1 MGASGSGSSGSSA
14 SNTGLELRPLPPD
27 FVMRRAVNYSPFRT
41 SANEAGLAAEV
52 IPVANIRQDLDL
64 MLAAGFRLIRL
75 FDSSDKVARQTLSVI
90 RDHDL
95 DMKVQLGAYVMGG
108 HEAANQAELARTVA
122 LANEFRGIVSAVS
135 VGNETMVSWSRIRI
149 EPSTMAAYLRSVRS
163 QIVQPVTTNDNYAF
177 WAAAPALITEQ
188 IDYVA
193 LHTYPVLDT
202 VYDPTV
208 WDWRQKSAPSATRAA
223 AMMDAALAETRRQY
237 RLARTYLDGK
247 GLSALPIVIGETGW
261 NAVDQ
266 GRLRFRASP
275 VNQKMFLERLDAWAA
290 QSRSGV
296 GPRQVFYFEAFD
308 EPWKQGDDKWGLFN
322 KDRQARLAIQS
333 MKSNGETV
341 GTATWVHEPVS
352 ATYDRNRD
360 GVYTEVDANAFE
372 PPELRP
378 PVAASRYI
386 LHADKAV
393 AADETRAAGLR
404 WDAFDG
410 HTAQWAELPGAYAP
424 HDAATSLEIRPT
436 PAPYGWGVLHHS
448 PDARTENLSGFAAA
462 GTLSF
467 WVSTTYPGRIEIGI
481 STDTQDREPQEA
493 FLQVAPGSYGYC
505 NTGAWC
511 RVSIPLKD
519 FMTAN
524 ARLDLSLVLAR
535 FMIADRYAYTG
546 KSTGT
551 GVTTRL
557 LLDDIAWER

>member
-1 MGASGSGSSGSSA
+1 MGQ
-14 SNTGLELRPLPPD
+14 RPLPPD
-27 FVMRRAVNYSPFRT
+27 FVTRRAVNYSPFRT

-64 MLAAGFRLIRL
+64 MMAAGIRLIRL
-75 FDSSDKVARQTLSVI
+75 FDSSDKVARQTLTVI
-90 RDHDL
+90 RDSNL

-108 HEAANQAELARTVA
+108 QEAANQAELARTVA
-122 LANEFRGIVSAVS
+122 LANEFRGIVSTVS

-149 EPSTMAAYLRSVRS
+149 EPATMAGYLRSVRS
-163 QIVQPVTTNDNYAF
+163 QIGQPVTTNDNYAF
-177 WAAAPALITEQ
+177 WAAAPAVITEQ

-193 LHTYPVLDT
+193 LHTYAVLDT
-202 VYDPTV
+202 VYDPHL
-208 WDWRQKSAPSATRAA
+208 WDWRQKSVPSATRAS
-223 AMMDAALAETRRQY
+223 AMMDAAMAETRRQY
-237 RLARTYLDGK
+237 QLARTYLDGQ

-261 NAVDQ
+261 NAVDL

-275 VNQKMFLERLDAWAA
+275 VNQKMFLDRLDTWAA
-290 QSRSGV
+290 QSRSGA
-296 GPRQVFYFEAFD
+296 GPRQIFYFEAFD

-322 KDRQARLAIQS
+322 KDRQARFAIQS
-333 MKSNGETV
+333 IRPDGATV

-352 ATYDRNRD
+352 ATHDRNLD
-360 GVYTEVDANAFE
+360 GMYTEADANAFE

-386 LHADKAV
+386 LQADKAL
-393 AADETRAAGLR
+393 AADAARAAGLR

-410 HTAQWAELPGAYAP
+410 NTAHYAELAGAHAP
-424 HDAATSLEIRPT
+424 HDAANSLEIRPT
-436 PAPYGWGVLHHS
+436 PAPYGWGVLNHS
-448 PDARTENLSGFAAA
+448 PEARTENLSGFSTA
-462 GTLSF
+462 GSLSF
-467 WVSTTYPGRIEIGI
+467 WVSTTYPGKIEIGI

-511 RVSIPLKD
+511 KVSIPLKD
-519 FMTAN
+519 FLAAN
-524 ARLDLSLVLAR
+524 SRLDLSLVLAR
-535 FMIADRYAYTG
+535 FMVADRYAYTG
-546 KSTGT
+546 KSLGA